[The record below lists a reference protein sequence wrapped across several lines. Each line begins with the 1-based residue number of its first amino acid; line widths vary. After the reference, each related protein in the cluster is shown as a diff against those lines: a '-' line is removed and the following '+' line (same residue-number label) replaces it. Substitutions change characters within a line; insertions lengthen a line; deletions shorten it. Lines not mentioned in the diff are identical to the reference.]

1 MRPAGVWS
9 GLITLVAASVL
20 SLMISALAVAGEL
33 THDGRDRSYLLE
45 VPDGLSG
52 PAPVI
57 FVLHG
62 GTGTGQGMRQMTQLH
77 EAGAEYGFVTVFP
90 QGIANQWNDARQST
104 LIVEKQGGGGAD
116 DVGFLRALAARLVAD
131 GIADPRR
138 IHATGLSNGGM
149 MTFRLACEASD
160 VFAAFV
166 PVIANL
172 PERAE
177 HTCQPSRALSMMVM
191 NGTVDRLILWNGGA
205 VAGMFPGDRGR
216 TLGTHRTM
224 EIFGGLNGC
233 DPTQQAAPVD
243 IGFDPIVSL
252 TVHRFTGC
260 RNDVDLRLY
269 AFSGMGHR
277 WPGGFPIPERAE
289 GLLGPA
295 PRNFPVNQEI
305 WSFLKDKRL

>member
-1 MRPAGVWS
+1 MLRGFGP
-9 GLITLVAASVL
+9 VAALMVCLFLPMFAAPASADAL
-20 SLMISALAVAGEL
+20 S
-33 THDGRDRSYLLE
+33 HDGRDRTYLLD
-45 VPDGLSG
+45 VPAGLSG

-62 GTGTGQGMRQMTQLH
+62 GTGTGQGMRRMTQLH
-77 EAGAEYGFVTVFP
+77 ETGAESGFVTVYP
-90 QGIANQWNDARQST
+90 QGVANQWNDARQSS
-104 LIVEKQGGGGAD
+104 LVIEKQGGGGAD

-138 IHATGLSNGGM
+138 IHALGLSNGGM

-172 PERAE
+172 PERAAQ
-177 HTCQPSRALSMMVM
+177 TCQPSRALSMMVM
-191 NGTVDRLILWNGGA
+191 NGTVDRLVLWNGGP

-216 TLGTHRTM
+216 TLGTRRTM

-233 DPTQQAAPVD
+233 HPVPQVAPAD
-243 IGFDPIVSL
+243 TGFDPVVSL

-260 RNDVDLRLY
+260 RDGADLRLH

-277 WPGGFPIPERAE
+277 WPGGFPVPERAAD
-289 GLLGPA
+289 LMGPA

-305 WSFLKDKRL
+305 WSFLMDKHL